1 MLQYFDFSASSS
13 LDILKKISFF
23 EMFEKSLNVQ
33 DDNHL
38 SIREYLNDVLITPTA
53 KSRLGNVNLAYNE
66 VVIDWRFC
74 LPQEER

>member
-23 EMFEKSLNVQ
+23 EMSKESLN
-33 DDNHL
+33 DYDGNHFN
-38 SIREYLNDVLITPTA
+38 IREYLNDVLITSNA

-66 VVIDWRFC
+66 VVIYWRFC
-74 LPQEER
+74 LPQGEP